1 MWPFDGPRKTVGSA
15 SGLTGL
21 NGKSET
27 GSSLP
32 LTSLEQQLS
41 AVKIAELE
49 MRIHGLEEA
58 IIELCRGLRYH
69 LDRID
74 MNTQQLDKNMR
85 NVAALTLKPP
95 KDLLNG
101 GSEPN

>member
-1 MWPFDGPRKTVGSA
+1 MWPFDQARKTREA
-15 SGLTGL
+15 SGLTGQERQS
-21 NGKSET
+21 GI

-49 MRIHGLEEA
+49 MRIHGLEVA
-58 IIELCRGLRYH
+58 IVELCKGLKYH

-74 MNTQQLDKNMR
+74 LNTQQLDKNMH
-85 NVAALTLKPP
+85 NLASATLRSP

-101 GSEPN
+101 GTDPN

>member
-1 MWPFDGPRKTVGSA
+1 MWPFDQARKTREA
-15 SGLTGL
+15 SGLTSQ
-21 NGKSET
+21 NDKSGAGT
-27 GSSLP
+27 HHP

-41 AVKIAELE
+41 AIKIAELQ
-49 MRIHGLEEA
+49 MRIHGLEVA
-58 IIELCRGLRYH
+58 IVELCKGLKYH

-74 MNTQQLDKNMR
+74 ANTQQLDKNMH
-85 NVAALTLKPP
+85 NLAAMTLRPP